1 MQFCIGSYSSRH
13 IQLITAWRI
22 VRADYAATAM
32 DGEGASRYGG
42 RWNSAGTN
50 VVYLAETRALAALEI
65 IVHVDRIL
73 LSVPYVVIPVQFD
86 DSQLQKNTELPD
98 AWDSPIIPELTRLI
112 GDDWVNISIFGTTAC
127 TIYYCCRRMELS
139 VQPRASGCR

>member
-1 MQFCIGSYSSRH
+1 MSFI
-13 IQLITAWRI
+13 
-22 VRADYAATAM
+22 
-32 DGEGASRYGG
+32 
-42 RWNSAGTN
+42 GTN

-112 GDDWVNISIFGTTAC
+112 GDDWVKSQSSVLLRVPSIVVAGEWNYLFNPAHSDAGDVRIGSPEPFRFDARLC
-127 TIYYCCRRMELS
+127 
-139 VQPRASGCR
+139 